1 MWQKEG
7 NLELK
12 LSSHKKLLIRTKS
25 INLAGSEKCLLFC
38 SYLFFN
44 LSDES
49 ICSVVSD
56 PAGREVRLKIDDFG

>member
-1 MWQKEG
+1 VAKRAQSRTEIVVAQKA
-7 NLELK
+7 
-12 LSSHKKLLIRTKS
+12 LIRTKS
-25 INLAGSEKCLLFC
+25 INLARSEKCLLFC